1 MRALGLLIWFI
12 RSRFW
17 NRLGWIKMRLNR
29 PLDIPLPPKTRAAI
43 RPIPLCEAVP
53 AIPIGAVLVCPPD
66 AIPADERS
74 VAKTMVYK
82 LQVWLYSA
90 FPPMQAGLPP
100 IDADPDRALDRAFT
114 RLLRSRFA
122 PPVLPAEY
130 LGSPDLGSLAV
141 RGPYACYVRHAGD
154 GIYVWDLAKLGEYA
168 HHDGL
173 HTLGATVRFK
183 VDATRRALLAFEIE
197 TTLGVATPADPTW
210 ELSKKIALCAAT
222 THLSLVQHFNWVHL
236 AGGAHLAVATRNQL
250 SGQHPLCRLLWPYLY
265 GTQQSNDIVT
275 RGQMVRGGEFETIFS
290 LSFEGMCRLFDDSYG
305 EFPFVVNDP
314 EEDAKTRGLYGAG
327 FDTPTQDNL
336 IALFEVMHAHAR
348 NSLAHCYPD
357 TPPGSGTALIR
368 NDGAVLAWLDEL
380 NALIPNG
387 VGVTRDNVSFDSL
400 ARLLARFIYMVSV
413 QHEILGGFIWN
424 YQLWTHR
431 QPVRVYRNGQR
442 EPLDVYQRLVN
453 ANYNL
458 NVTRRALIHD
468 FSYMA
473 LDAPGQAALAK
484 FNRELGALQAAMERA
499 PWAVWKLYPD
509 TLKVNINA

>member
-1 MRALGLLIWFI
+1 MGAGSLVIWFF
-12 RSRFW
+12 RRRFW
-17 NRLGWIKMRLNR
+17 NRLGWIKMRLNK
-29 PLDIPLPPKTRAAI
+29 PLDIPQPPTTRSI
-43 RPIPLCEAVP
+43 IKPIPLYEAVP
-53 AIPIGAVLVCPPD
+53 SLPIKAVLVCPPD

-74 VAKTMVYK
+74 ASKRLVYQ

-90 FPPMQAGLPP
+90 FSPMQPGLPA
-100 IDADPDRALDRAFT
+100 IDADPDQAMKRAFT
-114 RLLRSRFA
+114 RLHRSLYN

-141 RGPYACYVRHAGD
+141 RGPYACYTQRESD
-154 GIYVWDLAKLGEYA
+154 GIYQWDLSTLGQYE
-168 HHDGL
+168 HHEGL
-173 HTLGATVRFK
+173 HTLGAKVRFK
-183 VDATRRALLAFEIE
+183 VDPTRRALQAFEIE
-197 TTLGVATPADPTW
+197 TTLGVAGPSDPSW

-222 THLSLVQHFNWVHL
+222 THLSLVRHFNWVHL
-236 AGGAHLAVATRNQL
+236 AGGAHLAIATRNRL
-250 SGQHPLCRLLWPYLY
+250 PAQHPLCRLLWPYLY

-290 LSFEGMCRLFDDSYG
+290 LSFDGMCRLFDDTYVQ
-305 EFPFVVNDP
+305 FPIVVNDP
-314 EEDAKTRGLYGAG
+314 EEDAKARGLIGAG

-336 IALFEVMHAHAR
+336 TALFDVMHAHAR
-348 NSLAHCYPD
+348 DSLQHCYPD

-368 NDGAVLAWLDEL
+368 NDAAAMAWLDEL

-387 VGVTRDNVSFDSL
+387 VEVTRDNVGFDNL
-400 ARLLARFIYMVSV
+400 ARLVARFIYMVSV
-413 QHEILGGFIWN
+413 QHELLGSFVWN

-431 QPVRVYRNGQR
+431 QPVRIYKSGER

-468 FSYMA
+468 FSY
-473 LDAPGQAALAK
+473 LEPDAPAKAALAK
-484 FNRELGALQAAMERA
+484 FNRGLTALQAEMDRE

-509 TLKVNINA
+509 GLKVNINA